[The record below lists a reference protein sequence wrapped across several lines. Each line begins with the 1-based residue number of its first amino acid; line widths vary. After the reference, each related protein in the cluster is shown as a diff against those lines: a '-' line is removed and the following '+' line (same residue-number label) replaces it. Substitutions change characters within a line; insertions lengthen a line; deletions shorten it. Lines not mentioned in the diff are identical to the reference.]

1 MLRPRMTESLQPSK
15 EDMKRLIEAELAV
28 ATVIP
33 LLQALSPY
41 LVEPY
46 SRTLTW
52 PYAEPPVELPCW
64 IIADL
69 ACHQPGLTLA
79 YSAHGHGS
87 HGDPWGI
94 VLAGDTWFGRD
105 DAWFACLEDAFIN
118 SGAWVEPLP
127 PEYEIR

>member
-1 MLRPRMTESLQPSK
+1 MAEPRQPSS
-15 EDMKRLIEAELAV
+15 EELKRLIEAGLEA
-28 ATVIP
+28 ATYIP
-33 LLQALSPY
+33 LRQALTPH
-41 LVEPY
+41 LVGPFVRMLAWPY
-46 SRTLTW
+46 SK
-52 PYAEPPVELPCW
+52 PEVEFPCW

-69 ACHQPGLTLA
+69 GFHQSGLTLA

-94 VLAGDTWFGRD
+94 VRSNETSFGRD

-118 SGAWVEPLP
+118 SGAWTQTLP